1 MQKKQFQ
8 VILSVLIMLI
18 LACSQEHTNNN
29 NQNNPIDSIDS
40 PTNNTEKSIQIIKT
54 KYSNKGVLIGDNIV
68 LYDDQLQPIKNI
80 SYQNEKIVDIIG
92 KTDKRINLLN
102 DNDIC
107 NNFYFVEIKLNEVQ
121 GWVNGKYVFEFKDT
135 EQDSLNISGANSYSF
150 ITTKNFGIGSMNDI
164 GLTGCGEFY
173 PIVLH
178 DMRNESYNL
187 IEFKNTIEIGV
198 NEFKYFCLKND
209 EGGTDLI
216 KSISIADTI
225 ILEFERQMQTA
236 KAKYKLKVI
245 KNTGNK
251 FEGKAFDYEIKSDY

>member
-29 NQNNPIDSIDS
+29 NQNNPTDSIDS
-40 PTNNTEKSIQIIKT
+40 PTKNTEKVIQINKT
-54 KYSNKGVLIGDNIV
+54 NYSNKGVLIGDNIV
-68 LYDDQLQPIKNI
+68 LYDDQLQPLKNI
-80 SYQNEKIVDIIG
+80 SYLNEKLVDIIG
-92 KTDKRINLLN
+92 KTDKQINLLN

-107 NNFYFVEIKLNEVQ
+107 NNFYFVEIKLDEVQ
-121 GWVNGKYVFEFKDT
+121 GWVNGKYVYEFKDT

-150 ITTKNFGIGSMNDI
+150 ITTKNFGIGCMNDI

-173 PIVLH
+173 PIVMQ
-178 DMRNESYNL
+178 DMRNASYSL

-198 NEFKYFCLKND
+198 NDFKYFCLRHD

-216 KSISIADTI
+216 KSIGISDTI
-225 ILEFERQMQTA
+225 TLDFERQMQTG
-236 KAKYKLKVI
+236 KAKYKLI
-245 KNTGNK
+245 IFKNSNYK
-251 FEGKAFDYEIKSDY
+251 LEGKASDYEFKSDY